1 MYIGYMGDVV
11 FYTSQ
16 DDVLTPSE
24 VSRSGA
30 ARWSEH
36 NVLMQKPVS
45 QFSGPGL
52 ENMSFKILISKSLG
66 QAPKKVLNKLRN
78 MRDTGAVFPLIIGG
92 EPVSQFYWRIT
103 DFTEDN
109 LITDAYG
116 ETYSI
121 KVSLNLKEY
130 DDTNIPEEQS
140 KLNVMGI
147 KLNKINTLLGGRL

>member
-16 DDVLTPSE
+16 DDILTPSD
-24 VSRSGA
+24 VSRSGS

-45 QFSGPGL
+45 QFLGPGL
-52 ENMSFKILISKSLG
+52 ESMSFKILISSALG
-66 QAPKKVLNKLRN
+66 QSPRKVLTKLRN

-103 DFTEDN
+103 DFTEGD

-116 ETYSI
+116 ATYSI
-121 KVSLNLKEY
+121 LSL
-130 DDTNIPEEQS
+130 IH
-140 KLNVMGI
+140 I
-147 KLNKINTLLGGRL
+147 

>member
-16 DDVLTPSE
+16 DDILTPSD
-24 VSRSGA
+24 VSRSGS

-45 QFSGPGL
+45 QFLGPGL
-52 ENMSFKILISKSLG
+52 ESMSFKILISSALG
-66 QAPKKVLNKLRN
+66 QSPRKVLTKLRN

-92 EPVSQFYWRIT
+92 EPVFQFYWRIT
-103 DFTEDN
+103 DFTEGD

-116 ETYSI
+116 ATYSI
-121 KVSLNLKEY
+121 TVSINLKEY